1 MLGAPAPGPC
11 SMTVKVVVPEP
22 TAWNTQRCVP
32 LAPTVPLTGE
42 GVGARV
48 SSLTTVRM
56 AGSGLVWKIQVAP
69 PSVAW
74 GRRRLIDCP
83 TLRFLVEPL
92 ASETWTVGVTPG
104 LGVAVGVGLAVAD
117 FVGVGD
123 TEAVGVTVAVAR
135 VDVEVGGGVVGPGMT
150 TGPGVDLEQAAR
162 TVKRARTATV
172 PYLPATRRQVN
183 M

>member
-1 MLGAPAPGPC
+1 
-11 SMTVKVVVPEP
+11 
-22 TAWNTQRCVP
+22 
-32 LAPTVPLTGE
+32 
-42 GVGARV
+42 
-48 SSLTTVRM
+48 M

-83 TLRFLVEPL
+83 TLRFSVEPL
-92 ASETWTVGVTPG
+92 ASKNWTVGVTPG

-123 TEAVGVTVAVAR
+123 TEAVGVTVAVAG

-150 TGPGVDLEQAAR
+150 TGPGVDLEQAVATAR
-162 TVKRARTATV
+162 RARIATI
-172 PYLPATRRQVN
+172 PNLPATLRLVN

>member
-1 MLGAPAPGPC
+1 MVGAPAPGPC
-11 SMTVKVVVPEP
+11 SITVKVVVPAP
-22 TAWNTQRCVP
+22 TAWNTQRWVP
-32 LAPTVPLTGE
+32 LAPTVPLTGGGE
-42 GVGARV
+42 GARV
-48 SSLTTVRM
+48 SSLTTVRI
-56 AGSGLVWKIQVAP
+56 AGSGLVWKTQVAP

-92 ASETWTVGVTPG
+92 ASETWTVGVTAG
-104 LGVAVGVGLAVAD
+104 LPVAVGVGLAVGD

-123 TEAVGVTVAVAR
+123 AEAVGVTVAVAG

-150 TGPGVDLEQAAR
+150 TGPGVDLEQAAGTAR
-162 TVKRARTATV
+162 RARTATV

>member
-1 MLGAPAPGPC
+1 MVGAPPEP
-11 SMTVKVVVPEP
+11 SSITVKVVVPAP
-22 TAWNTQRCVP
+22 AAWNTQRCVP

-48 SSLTTVRM
+48 SSLTTVRI
-56 AGSGLVWKIQVAP
+56 AGSGLVWKTQVAP

-83 TLRFLVEPL
+83 TMRFLVEPL

-104 LGVAVGVGLAVAD
+104 LGLAVGLGLAEAD

-123 TEAVGVTVAVAR
+123 TEAVGVTVAVAG

-150 TGPGVDLEQAAR
+150 TGPGVDFEQA
-162 TVKRARTATV
+162 VRTAMRASTT
-172 PYLPATRRQVN
+172 PAAYLPVARRQVT